1 MTARKGGGRFGC
13 ATRGRRSWAR
23 RERGIRGRDW
33 AAQDWAAQFCRA
45 ARPRGSAPR
54 FIAAMHGRGSEL
66 RCETALRGYGLGALR
81 DRDSAPEFGAPVRRS
96 GSAAAR
102 RAHAA
107 HARGA
112 RSAVDRLL
120 DAREHRRPAALH
132 SIVGNAR
139 LRRVEIEARVLEAH
153 PRAAGRGLEPPCD
166 RRVERA
172 LRERDR
178 EPAFGFD
185 RDHFARLPAPRAHVE
200 RETVA
205 GDGAHVARRPP
216 ARERRGS
223 GERRPDLRRRAGDEL
238 LEADRFGFGRRVGFE
253 KARGGMRMIGDA
265 APGRYGSPARRAARG
280 ARDARGREGAKVRRC
295 EGAKVRRCEGAKVRR
310 CEGAKVR
317 RCEGAKARRREG
329 AKARRRAGAE
339 GAEDAEDAEDTGP
352 AAAGPP
358 APWAAADAATEP
370 FAASFTESAVR
381 PRVSPRAATAP
392 IRST

>member
-1 MTARKGGGRFGC
+1 MTARKGGAIRVC
-13 ATRGRRSWAR
+13 DSGRRSWAH
-23 RERGIRGRDW
+23 RERGIRGR
-33 AAQDWAAQFCRA
+33 DWAAQFCRA

-81 DRDSAPEFGAPVRRS
+81 DRDSAPEFGAPVRRP
-96 GSAAAR
+96 
-102 RAHAA
+102 
-107 HARGA
+107 RGA

-205 GDGAHVARRPP
+205 GDGAYVARRPP
-216 ARERRGS
+216 ARERRGG

-238 LEADRFGFGRRVGFE
+238 LEADRFGFGHRVGFE

-265 APGRYGSPARRAARG
+265 APGRYGSSARRVARG

-295 EGAKVRRCEGAKVRR
+295 EGAKVRRHEGT
-310 CEGAKVR
+310 
-317 RCEGAKARRREG
+317 KARRREG

-339 GAEDAEDAEDTGP
+339 GAEDAEDAEGTGP

-370 FAASFTESAVR
+370 FASSFTESAVR